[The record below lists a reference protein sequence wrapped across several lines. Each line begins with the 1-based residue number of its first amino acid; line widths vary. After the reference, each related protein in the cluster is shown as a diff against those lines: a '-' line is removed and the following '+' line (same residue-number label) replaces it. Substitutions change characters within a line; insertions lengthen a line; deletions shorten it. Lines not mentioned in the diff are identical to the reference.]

1 MINAAIFKR
10 SRPWVLGV
18 SAAILLA
25 AFLVRLIGIDGRWM
39 WFDEL
44 LTGTFVA
51 YDLPNTLVT
60 NLRFDIHPPLY
71 YFQLSLWTLG
81 GHSDLW
87 LMLNT
92 VLWSAAAVAL
102 LMWRVRRVYDLQT
115 AWIACGLLAF
125 SSAALVFGDQVRMYA
140 FLMVMILWTWIAL
153 EDWLKAERT
162 KRFPWK
168 ASLNVIASQTA
179 VVYSHSAGIVMISG
193 CILYAA
199 YQLLREGDL
208 RTRIHWV
215 LTETCVAVL
224 AVPTLVLVAVRAAG
238 HPVAPGLDEILHTW
252 RFLAAGELGVD
263 AIGAAMGVLL
273 LAILV
278 WFGFVRAESRVAILT
293 LIFAPLVIAA
303 AISYVK
309 PIWLDRIFV
318 TLIPFICLYVALF
331 VVWMLRTAGMAGR
344 VAAVALAMLW
354 AGVGIAGQMTR
365 EKGDGYKPAAAY
377 AHQVAQPGDI
387 VLVDGDFGYWCFMW
401 YYSGPRWGYPQQAAI
416 IMPKWQ
422 ALIDRLGPTAAQL
435 LGFNE
440 QKRSVDVNGVT
451 AVMWDRQA
459 PVPLDAPTVLA
470 VRSNGAPPL
479 DLPGFALAAT
489 QVEKDLTVETWKR
502 IGTP

>member
-1 MINAAIFKR
+1 MTNASFFKR

-39 WFDEL
+39 WYDEL

-51 YDLPNTLVT
+51 YDLPNTIVT

-71 YFQLSLWTLG
+71 YFQLNLWTLG
-81 GHSDLW
+81 GHGDLW

-92 VLWSAAAVAL
+92 VLWSVAAIAL

-115 AWIACGLLAF
+115 AWIAGGLLAF

-199 YQLLREGDL
+199 WQLLRDGDL

-215 LTETCVAVL
+215 VTEACVAAL
-224 AVPTLVLVAVRAAG
+224 AVPALVLVAVRAAG

-252 RFLAAGELGVD
+252 RFLAAGELGVET
-263 AIGAAMGVLL
+263 IGVVMGLL
-273 LAILV
+273 LLGVLV
-278 WFGFVRAESRVAILT
+278 WFGVMQPAKRAPILT

-303 AISYVK
+303 IISYVK

-318 TLIPFICLYVALF
+318 TLVPFICLYLALF
-331 VVWMLRTAGMAGR
+331 AVWLMKTWRMPGR
-344 VAAVALAMLW
+344 VVAIALALLW

-377 AHQVAQPGDI
+377 AHEMVKPGDV

-401 YYSGPRWGYPQQAAI
+401 YFDGPRWGYPQQAAI
-416 IMPKWQ
+416 VMPKWQ
-422 ALIDRLGPTAAQL
+422 SLIDKLGPTAANL

-451 AVMWDRQA
+451 AIMWDRNAPVELTAGKVLTVRSHQA
-459 PVPLDAPTVLA
+459 P
-470 VRSNGAPPL
+470 SL
-479 DLPGFALAAT
+479 DLPGYTLIGT
-489 QVEKDLTVETWKR
+489 QVEKDLAVDTWQKA
-502 IGTP
+502 G